1 MTKRRSLGRGLDALL
16 STTVN
21 LDSDADRETGD
32 KTELR
37 QIPIELLERGQYQP
51 RTDMREE
58 SLTELADSIRTQ
70 GVVQPIVV
78 RPHASHSAGGEA
90 RFEIVAGERRWRAAQ
105 LAGLQTVPAVVKH
118 ISDHTALA
126 IGLIENMQR
135 ENLNPVEEA
144 TSLRRLIAEF
154 DMTHAE
160 AADAVGRSRAAVSN
174 LLRLLELPG
183 PVRKLLEDRSLNM
196 GHARAILGLP
206 STEKQIELA
215 QRAAA
220 ESWSV
225 RATEKAVRRFIAN
238 ADTTVVS
245 IQAALSRSKDPD
257 IARLE
262 ADLSERLGAK
272 VRVQHGPKGGRIEIR
287 YHSLDELD
295 GIMEHIR

>member
-16 STTVN
+16 STTVDVKS
-21 LDSDADRETGD
+21 DSDRKTGA
-32 KTELR
+32 KAALR
-37 QIPIELLERGQYQP
+37 QIPIDLLERGQYQP
-51 RTDMREE
+51 RIDMREE
-58 SLTELADSIRTQ
+58 TLVELADSIRTQ

-90 RFEIVAGERRWRAAQ
+90 RFEIIAGERRWRAAQ
-105 LAGLQTVPAVVKH
+105 LAGLDVVPAVVTH
-118 ISDHTALA
+118 VSDRAALA
-126 IGLIENMQR
+126 VGLIENMQR

-144 TSLRRLIAEF
+144 SALRRLIAEF

-174 LLRLLELPG
+174 LLRLLELPA

-196 GHARAILGLP
+196 GHARAILGLS
-206 STEKQIELA
+206 STERQIELA

-225 RATEKAVRRFIAN
+225 RETEKAVRRLVAN

-245 IQAALSRSKDPD
+245 IHAALSRSKDPD

-262 ADLSERLGAK
+262 ADLSDRLGAK
-272 VRVQHGPKGGRIEIR
+272 VRLQHGPKGGRIVIR

-295 GIMEHIR
+295 GIMNHIT